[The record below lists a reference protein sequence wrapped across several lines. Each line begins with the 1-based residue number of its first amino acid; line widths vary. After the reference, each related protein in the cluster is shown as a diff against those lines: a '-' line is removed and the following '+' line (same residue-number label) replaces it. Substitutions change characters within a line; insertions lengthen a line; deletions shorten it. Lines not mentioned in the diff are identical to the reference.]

1 MSTAVSGL
9 DDKMADLGAGIRQS
23 LVQIRNGRRRAGAG
37 TIWHGNGLILTN
49 AHVVDGDLANITLPD
64 GRTTSGRV
72 LARDRDLDVAAVS
85 VDAAGLPAVALGESK
100 NLRPGH
106 LVMACGHPWGVT
118 GSVTFGTVIGIG
130 NDLPEVPSG
139 DRELSAVSLNLRPGN
154 SGGPLMDTEGR
165 LVGINTMMTG
175 PEVGLAV
182 PVHVVKRFLAK
193 ALGRR
198 SAGQ

>member
-9 DDKMADLGAGIRQS
+9 DGQMADLGAGIRQS
-23 LVQIRNGRRRAGAG
+23 LVQIRNGKRGAGAG

-49 AHVVDGDLANITLPD
+49 AHVVDGDLAHITLPD
-64 GRTTSGRV
+64 GRTASGRV

-100 NLRPGH
+100 TLRPGH

-130 NDLPEVPSG
+130 SDLPEVPSG
-139 DRELSAVSLNLRPGN
+139 GRELIAVSLNLRPGN